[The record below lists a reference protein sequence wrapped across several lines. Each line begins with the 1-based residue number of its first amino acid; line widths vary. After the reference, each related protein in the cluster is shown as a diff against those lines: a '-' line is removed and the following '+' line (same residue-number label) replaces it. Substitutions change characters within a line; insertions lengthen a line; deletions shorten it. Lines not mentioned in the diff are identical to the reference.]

1 MADSATTASD
11 LPPNAAAKPGWRAL
25 LLALVAAV
33 VLGGGGFFAV
43 YQGWLLAPS
52 DPVRKPAPVTL
63 DFDFIAID
71 SMTIS
76 LVPGSGASSLQFA
89 AQIEVP
95 AHAHAEVTRMHPRFV
110 DVINTYLRAV
120 NPQDLA
126 EAEALFRLRAQI
138 LRRLQTIAGPENIRN
153 FLITEFVLR

>member
-1 MADSATTASD
+1 MADSTTTAPD
-11 LPPNAAAKPGWRAL
+11 LPPDASAKPRLRAVM
-25 LLALVAAV
+25 LALVAAL
-33 VLGGGGFFAV
+33 VLGGGGFLAV
-43 YQGWLLAPS
+43 YQGWLLGPGDSAPT
-52 DPVRKPAPVTL
+52 PAPMTL

-76 LVPGSGASSLQFA
+76 LVPGSGVSNLQFA

-95 AHAHAEVTRMHPRFV
+95 AHAYAEVMRMHPRFV

-138 LRRLQTIAGPENIRN
+138 LRRLQTIAGQGNIRD